1 MIGKS
6 AATTEWKG
14 QKTFTGIK
22 KKKNF
27 EHWNYKKLS
36 FHFRKIKVTAT
47 TE

>member
-22 KKKNF
+22 KKRILNTGITKNYHSIS
-27 EHWNYKKLS
+27 EK
-36 FHFRKIKVTAT
+36 
-47 TE
+47 